1 MADKLDAEK
10 KELSLSINSFDQP
23 TELVGVDAWAKLVA
37 NLLFMKKGSY
47 PTDPEMGCELQQYEF
62 SVIDEVTDEV
72 QEVISEQVRTYLPD
86 IPLDTVSVTKDY
98 MQGGQRIMLTILEFS
113 YNDGEIHTP
122 VVAAEKSN
130 NLINFEVVI

>member
-1 MADKLDAEK
+1 MTDRLDAEK
-10 KELSLSINSFDQP
+10 KELSLSINSFNQP
-23 TELVGVDAWAKLVA
+23 TELVGANAWAKLVT

-47 PTDPEMGCELQQYEF
+47 PTDPEMGCELQKYEF
-62 SVIDEVTDEV
+62 SYIDEVMDEI

-86 IPLDTVSVTKDY
+86 IPLETVSVKKEFTQK
-98 MQGGQRIMLTILEFS
+98 GQPIMLIVLEFS
-113 YNDGEIHTP
+113 YSDGELETA

>member
-62 SVIDEVTDEV
+62 SVIDEVTDEI
-72 QEVISEQVRTYLPD
+72 QELITEQVRTYLPD
-86 IPLDTVSVTKDY
+86 IPLDTVSVKKDY
-98 MQGGQRIMLTILEFS
+98 MQGGQPIMLIILEFS
-113 YNDGEIHTP
+113 YNDGELDTA